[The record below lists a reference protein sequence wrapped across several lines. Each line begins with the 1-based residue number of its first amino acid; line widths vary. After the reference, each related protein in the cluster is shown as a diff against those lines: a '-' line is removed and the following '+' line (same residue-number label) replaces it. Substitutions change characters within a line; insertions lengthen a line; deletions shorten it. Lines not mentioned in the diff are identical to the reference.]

1 MLVATV
7 GAEGKATFS
16 RSEYNCSLLFHPQVV
31 KYLVKKG
38 ADLSS
43 KKDNGRTPLDE
54 AKSLYN
60 VAPKVKE
67 VVDFL
72 TEHQVSKK
80 SSLVP

>member
-1 MLVATV
+1 M
-7 GAEGKATFS
+7 
-16 RSEYNCSLLFHPQVV
+16 
-31 KYLVKKG
+31 VKKG

-72 TEHQVSKK
+72 TEHQVSKET
-80 SSLVP
+80 LVPLSH